1 MSRDTTG
8 RSYERPEGFH
18 RRPVVSA
25 GNCQVARMCLV
36 LMLLIASRKRWMLE
50 QPGTSIMRES
60 KWMRFIRQL
69 QRVYNVR
76 TWMSCFGAETQK
88 ATQLESGSLW
98 VNRLHRKRNIKN
110 TQHLSA
116 TAGVRHESPDR
127 TGRIRVTGHAG
138 LKSSQEYSRACTYK
152 VNARVSSQAQLTCLL

>member
-1 MSRDTTG
+1 
-8 RSYERPEGFH
+8 
-18 RRPVVSA
+18 
-25 GNCQVARMCLV
+25 MCLV
-36 LMLLIASRKRWMLE
+36 LMLLIASRKHWMLE

-110 TQHLSA
+110 TRSSITEVLSTTSSA
-116 TAGVRHESPDR
+116 TMDGGGISEKDR
-127 TGRIRVTGHAG
+127 
-138 LKSSQEYSRACTYK
+138 
-152 VNARVSSQAQLTCLL
+152 